1 MMPLTAMNQHRPPE
15 PHQPIS
21 ESMQAVGISRHRVVV
36 EVTLH
41 DRLEPFAGE
50 RNRIVH
56 TGAKLLLKVQQLGSH
71 SLADCFAFQSKTPV
85 PVFSA
90 DMRKS
95 QKIERFRFSL
105 PSLFPVLFGK
115 TPELYPA
122 RLFWV
127 QFQPELSQP
136 LPKCIQETIRVCPVL
151 KPENVVVRVAD
162 DNHFPSRTFLAPG
175 IHPQVKHEVHKDV
188 GQQG

>member
-1 MMPLTAMNQHRPPE
+1 
-15 PHQPIS
+15 
-21 ESMQAVGISRHRVVV
+21 MQAVGVARYRVVV
-36 EVTLH
+36 EVTLY

-56 TGAKLLLKVQQLGSH
+56 AGANLLLKFQQLGSH
-71 SLADCFAFQSKTPV
+71 PLADGFAFQSKTPV

-95 QKIERFRFSL
+95 QKVERFRFSF

-136 LPKCIQETIRVCPVL
+136 LPKCIQETICVCPVL
-151 KPENVVVRVAD
+151 KTEYIVVRVAD
-162 DNHFPSRTFLAPG
+162 DNLEFLHFLKRRPSEPIRAG
-175 IHPQVKHEVHKDV
+175 
-188 GQQG
+188 